1 MTGALGF
8 DERLR
13 FSAADTLWWLFASP
27 HTRPFRDRLPVLAG
41 IAAADRGDPVL
52 RFVQAEAID
61 ASGSAF
67 FAAVTPVAEELG
79 TPTGVPYRYSGQY
92 HLDRET
98 GHIDAGTAFDHIVL
112 DAGQRTQ
119 ALRLFDRVFD
129 AMAGFV
135 PRLCRARRAAALG
148 PRSRLGGRMGD
159 PALVGLADHGVLLPQ
174 PRHGPGQVSAAG
186 APGRRA
192 APLAGTPAAPG
203 HRSGGVRDDELPDR
217 RVTPPSRHAP
227 E

>member
-52 RFVQAEAID
+52 QFVQAEAID

-79 TPTGVPYRYSGQY
+79 TLTGVPYRYFGQY

-135 PRLCRARRAAALG
+135 DACYAYALAYAG
-148 PRSRLGGRMGD
+148 PGVLPRSGRDPGWGAEWETLPWSASQTMEFCYLNPGMD
-159 PALVGLADHGVLLPQ
+159 PARYQLLA
-174 PRHGPGQVSAAG
+174 R
-186 APGRRA
+186 
-192 APLAGTPAAPG
+192 LAGGQLPWPAPQTRPDTDPVA
-203 HRSGGVRDDELPDR
+203 SGLTSFLAAV
-217 RVTPPSRHAP
+217 
-227 E
+227 